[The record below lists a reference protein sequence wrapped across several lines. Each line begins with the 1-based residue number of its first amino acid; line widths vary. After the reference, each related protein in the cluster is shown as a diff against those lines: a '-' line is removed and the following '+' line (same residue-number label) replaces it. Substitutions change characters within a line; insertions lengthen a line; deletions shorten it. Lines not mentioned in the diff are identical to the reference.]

1 MLDLLRRRKANR
13 NEGDAA
19 PDGPAAD
26 TQPTSPQNQPTS
38 TSPAGGTPAP
48 VQSKDRSMDTRKP
61 GTTFNPDIN
70 RRPGGVTGGMPGSST
85 TYGMPASQASQ
96 EGSKL
101 IVGKDIQL
109 KGEITAC
116 DTLVVEGRVEASMDS
131 RMIQVAESGLFSG
144 EAGVDTAEIAGR
156 FEGKLTARER
166 LIVRSTGKVT
176 GNVRYGRI
184 EIEDGGEIA
193 GDIMVLS
200 AKDKPKLAEASKPAG
215 GAGATS
221 ASSSPSAST
230 STGSDSNAAAPAKAV
245 GGD

>member
-1 MLDLLRRRKANR
+1 
-13 NEGDAA
+13 
-19 PDGPAAD
+19 
-26 TQPTSPQNQPTS
+26 
-38 TSPAGGTPAP
+38 
-48 VQSKDRSMDTRKP
+48 MDTRKP
-61 GTTFNPDIN
+61 GTTTFNPDIN
-70 RRPGGVTGGMPGSST
+70 RRPGGLAGGVPGSST

-200 AKDKPKLAEASKPAG
+200 AKDKPKLAEAPKPAVGSG
-215 GAGATS
+215 GTSAGAS
-221 ASSSPSAST
+221 ASSAPSPSASAST
-230 STGSDSNAAAPAKAV
+230 GASTGSDSSAASPAKAV
-245 GGD
+245 GGN